1 MYGDQRPSALTRK
14 MGQLRNSWN
23 TMLVAIISD
32 SHDNLA
38 TLAKF
43 LDFAQKNRIG
53 AVIHCGDVAQSE
65 TMAYMAKRFDGRI
78 YVCEGNMDYDHELE
92 YAAAKFP
99 DRISYFK
106 DFGTAMID
114 GVNIGFCHRKETAIS
129 KCETRT
135 FDFVFYGH
143 THKPWLEKI
152 NGCLLANPGNLSGTF
167 YKATFAV
174 LDTATKKLDLKIVE
188 NLKS

>member
-1 MYGDQRPSALTRK
+1 
-14 MGQLRNSWN
+14 
-23 TMLVAIISD
+23 MLLAIISD
-32 SHDNLA
+32 THDNLA

-53 AVIHCGDVAQSE
+53 ALIHCGDVAQSE
-65 TMAYMAKRFDGRI
+65 TMAHIAKRFDGHI

-99 DRISYFK
+99 EKISYFK
-106 DFGTAMID
+106 NYGKATLD
-114 GVNIGFCHRKETAIS
+114 GLNIGFCHHKETAAANCQAQS
-129 KCETRT
+129 

-152 NGCLLANPGNLSGTF
+152 NGCIMANPGNLSSTF
-167 YKATFAV
+167 YKATFAI
-174 LDTATKKLDLKIVE
+174 LDTATKKLDLKILE
-188 NLKS
+188 NLKN